1 MISVTQE
8 RRISATPD
16 AVWYVISTP
25 EMHERLDSRCQ
36 LESAT
41 GDGDVGSEYVLV
53 VRAGL
58 ARARLRY
65 VVREAI
71 PEAMWAAEVDRGG
84 KEAGVQHAQLVR
96 EDAGTMLRCT
106 VSLPTGRLSRRL
118 VTASCEREL
127 EKWLAAVD
135 QEALAHAGSH
145 CPSATSDFRHERESR
160 HSGRQT
166 R

>member
-25 EMHERLDSRCQ
+25 EMHERLDARCH
-36 LESAT
+36 LESTT
-41 GDGDVGSEYVLV
+41 GGGDVGSEYVLV

-71 PEAMWAAEVDRGG
+71 PEAM
-84 KEAGVQHAQLVR
+84 
-96 EDAGTMLRCT
+96 
-106 VSLPTGRLSRRL
+106 
-118 VTASCEREL
+118 
-127 EKWLAAVD
+127 
-135 QEALAHAGSH
+135 
-145 CPSATSDFRHERESR
+145 
-160 HSGRQT
+160 
-166 R
+166 

>member
-1 MISVTQE
+1 MKSMISVTQE
-8 RRISATPD
+8 RSISATPD

-71 PEAMWAAEVDRGG
+71 PEAMWVAEVDRGG

-96 EDAGTMLRCT
+96 ERRVGRKYRQRVRGRMHRQHDQS
-106 VSLPTGRLSRRL
+106 SLGIR
-118 VTASCEREL
+118 
-127 EKWLAAVD
+127 
-135 QEALAHAGSH
+135 G
-145 CPSATSDFRHERESR
+145 
-160 HSGRQT
+160 
-166 R
+166 

>member
-1 MISVTQE
+1 MKSMISVTQE
-8 RRISATPD
+8 RSISATPD

-25 EMHERLDSRCQ
+25 EMHERLDFRCQ
-36 LESAT
+36 LVSAT

-71 PEAMWAAEVDRGG
+71 PEAMWVAEVDRGG

-96 EDAGTMLRCT
+96 EEAGTMLRWT
-106 VSLPTGRLSRRL
+106 VTLPTGRLSRRL

-135 QEALAHAGSH
+135 QEALAHAG
-145 CPSATSDFRHERESR
+145 
-160 HSGRQT
+160 
-166 R
+166 